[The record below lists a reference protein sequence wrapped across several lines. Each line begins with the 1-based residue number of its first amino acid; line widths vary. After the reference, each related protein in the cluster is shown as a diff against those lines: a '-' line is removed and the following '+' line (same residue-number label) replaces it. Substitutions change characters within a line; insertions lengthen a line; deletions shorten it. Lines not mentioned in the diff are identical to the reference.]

1 MLCIF
6 NLAHLVRRY
15 NRKKGIKCFC
25 FYFIQAKG
33 VQESVLL
40 SLLRKTSVVGNV
52 DWNKNSVFFGSPPRR
67 TRLQWTMHTWMS
79 ASASWLSPF
88 FHSKC
93 TAMHQYVLILLQC
106 TLQPCVLV
114 AISFFLNFYP
124 QHHHCLFTLSTRIC
138 VLYKWNISHWTRG
151 IDKSHLLVCL
161 IWQ

>member
-1 MLCIF
+1 MGLENRHTVIMSMLCIF

-40 SLLRKTSVVGNV
+40 SLLHKTSVVGNV
-52 DWNKNSVFFGSPPRR
+52 DWNKNSVFFASPPRR

-79 ASASWLSPF
+79 ASASWLSSF

-106 TLQPCVLV
+106 TSQYLAALCPCRYL
-114 AISFFLNFYP
+114 FLPKFP
-124 QHHHCLFTLSTRIC
+124 PSAPPLPLHP
-138 VLYKWNISHWTRG
+138 
-151 IDKSHLLVCL
+151 
-161 IWQ
+161 